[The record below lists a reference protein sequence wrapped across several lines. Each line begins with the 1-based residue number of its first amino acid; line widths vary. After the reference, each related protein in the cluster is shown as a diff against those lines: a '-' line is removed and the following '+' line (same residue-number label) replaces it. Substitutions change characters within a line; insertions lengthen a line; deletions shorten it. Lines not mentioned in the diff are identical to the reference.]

1 MPALNKPPLR
11 RSSLHR
17 ASRARTSLD
26 DSTLGLEL
34 LRGFDERG
42 VGFAVDVGRDA
53 QYRSWMVE
61 FDSLFSIE
69 ANIDRCQ
76 VAGGG
81 AAESTVATF
90 TECALRIV
98 ELGALVRGR
107 SFVDLG
113 ALVLP
118 SHREPCQ
125 QGTSTNQYSKTRSK
139 STAAASATH
148 RFVSQVPLSWVTSAW
163 SLAVAIML
171 RCFVLNFIMAINARP
186 LGSAATSLFFTVLNQ
201 WISDSDSKT
210 CEEKCG
216 KFRSVAI

>member
-17 ASRARTSLD
+17 ASRARTSPD

-81 AAESTVATF
+81 AAKSTVATF

-98 ELGALVRGR
+98 DLGALVRGR
-107 SFVDLG
+107 SFFHRE
-113 ALVLP
+113 P

-163 SLAVAIML
+163 SLAAAIVL
-171 RCFVLNFIMAINARP
+171 SYFVLNFTMATVFHQVLMVCP
-186 LGSAATSLFFTVLNQ
+186 LPSRDEFTGTGTL
-201 WISDSDSKT
+201 I
-210 CEEKCG
+210 
-216 KFRSVAI
+216 

>member
-1 MPALNKPPLR
+1 MPALNGPPLR

-34 LRGFDERG
+34 LQGSDERG

-53 QYRSWMVE
+53 QCLSWMLQ
-61 FDSLFSIE
+61 FGSLFSIE

-81 AAESTVATF
+81 AAKSTVATF

-98 ELGALVRGR
+98 DLGALVRVR
-107 SFVDLG
+107 SFHRE
-113 ALVLP
+113 P

-139 STAAASATH
+139 STSSCECDRIASATVMGYQRLEPGRRH
-148 RFVSQVPLSWVTSAW
+148 RSA
-163 SLAVAIML
+163 LL
-171 RCFVLNFIMAINARP
+171 CL
-186 LGSAATSLFFTVLNQ
+186 
-201 WISDSDSKT
+201 
-210 CEEKCG
+210 
-216 KFRSVAI
+216 KFHNGWFSIRY